1 MGIYYDKL
9 TAVANLQYANDD
21 EIVTYQ
27 TVITLIDSCR
37 EASATYRKDPG
48 FNGRTATA
56 AMEWLDDFDTRLQ
69 AKADELATAVARHNL
84 AREAMEAA
92 KAKQDKL
99 SETLITPY
107 EDQYVRTHGP
117 YFDAQGNEITA
128 DAYLAQLSA
137 DRDAKRDQI
146 AKTTLSTMNKAV
158 ADQAELIDQPV
169 EKEAPS
175 RKPSSSAPN
184 PSSPPTTS
192 VRAPHVVKPPRA
204 DIPDADASYPPLVPS
219 TPKGKPVEG
228 YQPPSVA
235 DRDDPRWGDGYV
247 HTPTSGSSSMFGGM
261 IGVGATGLAARS
273 LAQLRAAGS
282 PLGVTGAGSA
292 SSLGMRGAAGAASA
306 NTAPRGGILSNAA
319 NGSRG
324 GAAAAAGRGSTA
336 RAGMASANGQG
347 KQDKKTKRDKIK
359 LIGYRAEQLDQDGAA
374 AVPPSGAA
382 PGDSSQLAPL
392 TTHEDEDRW

>member
-1 MGIYYDKL
+1 VGTYYDKL

-21 EIVTYQ
+21 EAAAYQKIVD
-27 TVITLIDSCR
+27 LIESCR
-37 EASATYRKDPG
+37 QASATYRKDPG

-56 AMEWLDDFDTRLQ
+56 AMNWLDDFDTRLQ
-69 AKADELATAVARHNL
+69 AKADELAIAVARHDL
-84 AREAMEAA
+84 ARDAMETA

-99 SETLITPY
+99 ADTLITPY

-117 YFDAQGNEITA
+117 YVDAQGNEITA

-146 AKTTLSTMNKAV
+146 AKTTLNTMNTAV
-158 ADQAELIDQPV
+158 ERQVQLIRTPV
-169 EKEAPS
+169 DEA
-175 RKPSSSAPN
+175 PSSSAPK
-184 PSSPPTTS
+184 PSTSPTTATRS
-192 VRAPHVVKPPRA
+192 PHVVKPPRA
-204 DIPDADASYPPLVPS
+204 DTPDTDTSYPPLVPS
-219 TPKGKPVEG
+219 TPKGKPVAG

-292 SSLGMRGAAGAASA
+292 SSLGMRGTAGAASA

-324 GAAAAAGRGSTA
+324 GAAGAGRGSTA
-336 RAGMASANGQG
+336 RAGAAAAHGQG

-359 LIGYRAEQLDQDGAA
+359 LIGYRAEHLDQDGTA

-382 PGDSSQLAPL
+382 PGDSSQLTPL

>member
-1 MGIYYDKL
+1 MGTYYDKL

-21 EIVTYQ
+21 EAAAYQ
-27 TVITLIDSCR
+27 KIMDLIESCR
-37 EASATYRKDPG
+37 QASATYRKDPG

-56 AMEWLDDFDTRLQ
+56 AMNWLDDFDTRLQ
-69 AKADELATAVARHNL
+69 AKADELATAVTRHDL
-84 AREAMEAA
+84 ARAAMETA

-99 SETLITPY
+99 ADTLITPY
-107 EDQYVRTHGP
+107 EDQYVRSHGP
-117 YFDAQGNEITA
+117 YVDAQGNEITA

-137 DRDAKRDQI
+137 DRDAKRDEI
-146 AKTTLSTMNKAV
+146 AKTTLSAMNTAV
-158 ADQAELIDQPV
+158 EEQAKLIAEPIRP
-169 EKEAPS
+169 ET
-175 RKPSSSAPN
+175 SSSADTSSASH
-184 PSSPPTTS
+184 PSTPAAP
-192 VRAPHVVKPPRA
+192 VRPPHVVKPPRA
-204 DIPDADASYPPLVPS
+204 DTPDTDTSYPPLVPS
-219 TPKGKPVEG
+219 TPKGKPVAG

-292 SSLGMRGAAGAASA
+292 SSLGMRGAVSASA

-324 GAAAAAGRGSTA
+324 GAAGAGRGSTA
-336 RAGMASANGQG
+336 RAGAAAAHGQG

-359 LIGYRAEQLDQDGAA
+359 LIGYRAEHLDQDGTA

-382 PGDSSQLAPL
+382 PGDSSQLTPL

>member
-1 MGIYYDKL
+1 MGTYYDKL

-21 EIVTYQ
+21 EAAAYQ
-27 TVITLIDSCR
+27 KIMDLIESCR
-37 EASATYRKDPG
+37 QASATYRKDPG

-56 AMEWLDDFDTRLQ
+56 AMNWLDDFDTRLQ
-69 AKADELATAVARHNL
+69 AKADELATAVTRHDL
-84 AREAMEAA
+84 ARTAMETA

-99 SETLITPY
+99 ADTLITPY
-107 EDQYVRTHGP
+107 EDQYVRSHGP
-117 YFDAQGNEITA
+117 YVDAQGNEITA

-146 AKTTLSTMNKAV
+146 AKTTLSTMNTAV
-158 ADQAELIDQPV
+158 KNQADLIGTPV
-169 EKEAPS
+169 REPA
-175 RKPSSSAPN
+175 SSSAPK
-184 PSSPPTTS
+184 PSTSPTTAA
-192 VRAPHVVKPPRA
+192 RPPHVVKPPRA
-204 DIPDADASYPPLVPS
+204 DIPDTDASYPPLVPS
-219 TPKGKPVEG
+219 TPKGKPVAG

-247 HTPTSGSSSMFGGM
+247 HTPTSGSTSMFGGM

-324 GAAAAAGRGSTA
+324 GAAGAGRGSTA
-336 RAGMASANGQG
+336 RAGAAAAHGQG

-359 LIGYRAEQLDQDGAA
+359 LIGYRAEHLDQDDTA

-382 PGDSSQLAPL
+382 PGDSSQLTPL

>member
-1 MGIYYDKL
+1 MGTYYDKL

-21 EIVTYQ
+21 EAAAYQ
-27 TVITLIDSCR
+27 KIMDLIESCR
-37 EASATYRKDPG
+37 QASATYRKDPG

-56 AMEWLDDFDTRLQ
+56 AMNWLDDFDTRLQ
-69 AKADELATAVARHNL
+69 AKADELATAVTRHDL
-84 AREAMEAA
+84 ARAAMETA

-99 SETLITPY
+99 ADTLITPY

-117 YFDAQGNEITA
+117 YYDAQANEITA

-137 DRDAKRDQI
+137 DRDAKRDEI
-146 AKTTLSTMNKAV
+146 AKTTLSAMNTAV
-158 ADQAELIDQPV
+158 EEQAKLIAEPIRP
-169 EKEAPS
+169 ET
-175 RKPSSSAPN
+175 SSSADTSSASH
-184 PSSPPTTS
+184 PSTPAAP
-192 VRAPHVVKPPRA
+192 VRPPHVVKPPRA
-204 DIPDADASYPPLVPS
+204 DTPDTDTSYPPLVPS
-219 TPKGKPVEG
+219 TPKGKPVAG

-306 NTAPRGGILSNAA
+306 NSAPRGGILSNAA
-319 NGSRG
+319 NSSRG
-324 GAAAAAGRGSTA
+324 GAAGAGRGSTA
-336 RAGMASANGQG
+336 RAGAAAAHGQG

-359 LIGYRAEQLDQDGAA
+359 LIGYRAEHLDQDGTA

-382 PGDSSQLAPL
+382 PGDSSQLTPL